1 MIQKAINSL
10 SDNARRYCED
20 IQKTLYKQS
29 VFEKYEICNYYINKL
44 KGYLE
49 CLVDS
54 GQINQSD
61 FIVLYSFYS
70 TL

>member
-1 MIQKAINSL
+1 MIQKSIANL
-10 SDNARRYCED
+10 SDTARHYCED
-20 IQKTLYKQS
+20 IQKILYKQS
-29 VFEKYEICNYYINKL
+29 VFEKYELCNYYIIKL

-49 CLVDS
+49 CLVDI

-61 FIVLYSFYS
+61 FIILYSHYS